1 MWDLY
6 NTYGWGGRLWLGDG
20 IVICLICMLL
30 VSVCD
35 NCILQIAKLIK
46 KNSMDVHF
54 TFDNS
59 RLCLNLESGV

>member
-46 KNSMDVHF
+46 KIAWVF
-54 TFDNS
+54 T
-59 RLCLNLESGV
+59 LHLIIAACV